1 MLCIT
6 DTFSLNSVSN
16 KGEGFDAIF
25 RCRRI
30 PTAEVAATVKAL
42 MANHKDVKSLLTTK
56 KAADEFSKILGT
68 PLTKFSSKLFTI
80 EDFMKVNR
88 TTILLYGEFHKNA
101 DGKGGEYCWYLLS
114 IPENADK
121 NQ

>member
-30 PTAEVAATVKAL
+30 AATEVVGLVKSL
-42 MANHKDVKSLLTTK
+42 MANHKETKSIISTK
-56 KAADEFSKILGT
+56 KAADEFSKILNT

-80 EDFMKVNR
+80 EDYMKINR
-88 TTILLYGEFHKNA
+88 TNILLYGEFHKNA
-101 DGKGGEYCWYLLS
+101 SGKGGEYYWYLLS